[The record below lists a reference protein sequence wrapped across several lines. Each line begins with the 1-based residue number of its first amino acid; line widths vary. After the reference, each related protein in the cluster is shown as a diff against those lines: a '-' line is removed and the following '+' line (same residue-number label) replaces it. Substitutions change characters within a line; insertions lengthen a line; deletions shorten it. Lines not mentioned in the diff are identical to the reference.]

1 MVDPPIGEHRA
12 DLAPYLVGDQP
23 LRPPT
28 RWTLRQGP
36 SVRVPRALVLGIVEL
51 GKRSMKSFFEHR
63 MATYAEQLSYRGLFG
78 FFPFIILVFALL
90 AVLRVDAVFDRLIEA
105 AMGAPPQQIPE
116 PLEPVAEEGRAQAG
130 FLRPLIEQAREQAG
144 GGLLSFGI
152 VISLWSVSA
161 VAFTLT
167 EALNVAYGVE
177 ETRSRRKR
185 FAFALVLGP
194 FLALALIVASGL
206 MLIGP
211 RVAGWF
217 TGLAGL
223 DEAWVA
229 LWGWLRFPVA
239 LFLLAAVLSVV
250 YRFVPDTDRS
260 FWFATPGAVFAVIA
274 WAIASLGFSF
284 YLANFAD
291 RGLTYGSLGMA
302 VGLLVYLYLSASV
315 VLLGAEINAAVYR
328 LRRGQISENS
338 RNLQG

>member
-1 MVDPPIGEHRA
+1 M
-12 DLAPYLVGDQP
+12 
-23 LRPPT
+23 
-28 RWTLRQGP
+28 
-36 SVRVPRALVLGIVEL
+36 VEL
-51 GKRSMKSFFEHR
+51 GTRAVKSFFEDR

-78 FFPFIILVFALL
+78 LFPFIILVFALL
-90 AVLRVDAVFDRLIEA
+90 AVLQLDAVFDRLIEA

-116 PLEPVAEEGRAQAG
+116 PLEPVAEEGRAQTE

-152 VISLWSVSA
+152 VLSLWSVSA
-161 VAFTLT
+161 VVFALT
-167 EALNVAYGVE
+167 EALNTAYGVE

-185 FAFALVLGP
+185 FAFALVFGP
-194 FLALALIVASGL
+194 FLALALIVACCL

-211 RVAGWF
+211 RVAGGLA
-217 TGLAGL
+217 GLAGL

-229 LWGWLRFPVA
+229 LWAWLRFPVA
-239 LFLLAAVLSVV
+239 LVLLAAVLSVV

-260 FWFATPGAVFAVIA
+260 IWSGTPGALFAVVA

-291 RGLTYGSLGMA
+291 RGLTYGSLGTA

-315 VLLGAEINAAVYR
+315 VLLGAEINAAVNHIR
-328 LRRGQISENS
+328 
-338 RNLQG
+338 

>member
-1 MVDPPIGEHRA
+1 M
-12 DLAPYLVGDQP
+12 
-23 LRPPT
+23 
-28 RWTLRQGP
+28 
-36 SVRVPRALVLGIVEL
+36 VEL
-51 GKRSMKSFFEHR
+51 GTRAVKSFFDHR

-78 FFPFIILVFALL
+78 LFPFIILVFALL
-90 AVLRVDAVFDRLIEA
+90 AVLQLDAVFDRLIEA

-116 PLEPVAEEGRAQAG
+116 PLEPVAEEGRAQTE

-152 VISLWSVSA
+152 VLSLWSVSA
-161 VAFTLT
+161 VVFALT
-167 EALNVAYGVE
+167 EALNTAYGVE

-185 FAFALVLGP
+185 FAFALVFGP
-194 FLALALIVASGL
+194 FLALALIVACCL

-211 RVAGWF
+211 RVAGGLA
-217 TGLAGL
+217 GLAGL

-229 LWGWLRFPVA
+229 LWAWLRFPVA
-239 LFLLAAVLSVV
+239 LVLLAAVLSVV

-260 FWFATPGAVFAVIA
+260 IWSGTPGALFAVVA

-291 RGLTYGSLGMA
+291 RGLTYGSLGTA

-315 VLLGAEINAAVYR
+315 VLLGAEINAAVYHIR
-328 LRRGQISENS
+328 
-338 RNLQG
+338 

>member
-1 MVDPPIGEHRA
+1 MRI
-12 DLAPYLVGDQP
+12 L
-23 LRPPT
+23 
-28 RWTLRQGP
+28 
-36 SVRVPRALVLGIVEL
+36 RALVHWIVEL
-51 GKRSMKSFFEHR
+51 SKSSVKSFFEHR

-90 AVLRVDAVFDRLIEA
+90 ALLSIDAVFDRFIEA
-105 AMGAPPQQIPE
+105 AMGVPPQQIPE
-116 PLEPVAEEGRAQAG
+116 PLEPVAQEGRTQAG

-167 EALNVAYGVE
+167 DALNVAYGVE

-185 FAFALVLGP
+185 FAFALVFGP
-194 FLALALIVASGL
+194 LLALAFIVASGL

-211 RVAGWF
+211 QVAGWF
-217 TGLAGL
+217 AGLAGL

-229 LWGWLRFPVA
+229 LWGWLRFPAA
-239 LFLLAAVLSVV
+239 LFLLAVVLSVV
-250 YRFVPDTDRS
+250 YRIVPDADRS
-260 FWFATPGAVFAVIA
+260 FWSATPGALFAVIA

-284 YLANFAD
+284 YLANFAN
-291 RGLTYGSLGMA
+291 RGLTYGSLGTA

-328 LRRGQISENS
+328 MR
-338 RNLQG
+338 

>member
-1 MVDPPIGEHRA
+1 M
-12 DLAPYLVGDQP
+12 
-23 LRPPT
+23 
-28 RWTLRQGP
+28 
-36 SVRVPRALVLGIVEL
+36 VEL
-51 GKRSMKSFFEHR
+51 AKRSIGNFFEDR

-78 FFPFIILVFALL
+78 VFPFIILVFALL
-90 AVLRVDAVFDRLIEA
+90 AVLQLDAVFYRLIEA

-116 PLEPVAEEGRAQAG
+116 PLEPVAKEGRAQTE

-152 VISLWSVSA
+152 VLSLWSVSA

-194 FLALALIVASGL
+194 FLALTFIVACGL

-211 RVAGWF
+211 QVAGELA
-217 TGLAGL
+217 GLPGL

-229 LWGWLRFPVA
+229 LWAWLRFPVA
-239 LFLLAAVLSVV
+239 LLLLAVMLSIV

-260 FWFATPGAVFAVIA
+260 FWSATLGALFAVIA
-274 WAIASLGFSF
+274 WAITSLRFSF

-291 RGLTYGSLGMA
+291 RGLTYGSLGTA
-302 VGLLVYLYLSASV
+302 VGLLIYLYLSALV
-315 VLLGAEINAAVYR
+315 VLLGAEINAAAR
-328 LRRGQISENS
+328 HS
-338 RNLQG
+338 R